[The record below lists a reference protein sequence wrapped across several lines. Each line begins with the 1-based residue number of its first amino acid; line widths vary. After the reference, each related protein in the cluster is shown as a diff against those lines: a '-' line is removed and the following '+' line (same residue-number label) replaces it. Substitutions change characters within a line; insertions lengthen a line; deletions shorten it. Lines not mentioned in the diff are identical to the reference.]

1 MAFTVNLYEF
11 KKRSNS
17 TLRPS
22 GSGYAMS
29 CEAHDPIDIMAPVML
44 FNTLTPF
51 PYNYMYVPAWERY
64 YWIDNWTHDQGL
76 WYAHC
81 SIDPLA
87 SWRNSIGDMTEYVL
101 RSAYDFD
108 SEIMDTTYPLQAE
121 TVVTRKYFDDWSVSA
136 DAAGCHVVGIV
147 GKQGL
152 VEYYYIDN
160 LPQFGEYMFTSN
172 TDEND
177 PHQLWIN
184 VIKDDPGRAVGAAPT
199 FMRAQFNPLQYVV
212 SCIWFPFTIPH
223 AASKSAV
230 YFGYFDSGYSA
241 YKVSRASFQLFNGS
255 IGIPA
260 HPQYQRGVY
269 LNYAPY
275 TRLRLSALPW
285 GEVDLDTTKFA
296 NQGSGVYRN
305 QIFLTAYV
313 DPVTGSTKLYIKN
326 SDQANILTLVG
337 QIGVTE
343 QLSQVLKDNLATVTG
358 GLSAVAGVAQM
369 ATGNIIG
376 GIATAVS
383 GIGNAASAQYPDV
396 STTGTNGARI
406 AVCPTVLWLT
416 VTHQL
421 IVGEDKVNHG
431 RPLCERRRIASLPGY
446 LLISDP
452 DVELP
457 ATKTEINAIKEFMT
471 TGFFYE

>member
-11 KKRSNS
+11 KKRTNS
-17 TLRPS
+17 SLRPS
-22 GSGYAMS
+22 GNGYAMS
-29 CEAHDPIDIMAPVML
+29 CEAHDPLDIMAPVMV

-87 SWRNSIGDMTEYVL
+87 SWRNEIGNMTEYVL

-121 TVVTRKYFDDWSVSA
+121 TVVTRNYFEDWSVSA
-136 DAAGCHVVGIV
+136 DAAGCHVVGVV
-147 GKQGL
+147 GGNGL
-152 VEYYYIDN
+152 VEYYYITN
-160 LPQFGEYMFTSN
+160 IAEFGAYMFGDDN
-172 TDEND
+172 TH
-177 PHQLWIN
+177 PLWDS
-184 VIKDDPGRAVGAAPT
+184 VIADDPGVVAETTPT
-199 FMRAQFNPLQYVV
+199 FMKAQFNPLQYVV
-212 SCIWFPFTIPH
+212 SCVWFPIDVPH
-223 AASKSAV
+223 ANTPTPVK
-230 YFGYFDSGYSA
+230 FGYFSSGYSA
-241 YKVSRASFQLFNGS
+241 YKVSRASFQLFNGR
-255 IGIPA
+255 IGIPN
-260 HPQYQRGVY
+260 HPQYARGLY
-269 LNYAPY
+269 LNYAPF

-296 NQGSGVYRN
+296 NQGSGAYRN

-326 SDQANILTLVG
+326 SNRTDILTLVG

-369 ATGNIIG
+369 ATGNILG

-383 GIGNAASAQYPDV
+383 GIGNAVSAQYPDV

-406 AVCPTVLWLT
+406 AVCPTTLWLT
-416 VTHQL
+416 VTHQM

-457 ATKTEINAIKEFMT
+457 ATKAEIDAIKEFMT